1 MQLLAD
7 ASRGWAWTRALLGLR
22 ADVVHVAGDPSAV
35 ELVSALAARAGDS
48 FEERRYARF
57 APLTVQAGG
66 LEGGAAGWAGV
77 APGDCVVAF
86 SRRDIFAIKA
96 GVEAATP
103 HRAAVVY
110 GALPPETRRQQ
121 VGGQAVDLAVLR
133 FISLRVNFYF
143 YLLHY
148 LYHYLYQSHIPTRH
162 PTHHPPRPASS
173 TTPTPRIK

>member
-1 MQLLAD
+1 VQLLAD

-22 ADVVHVAGDPSAV
+22 ADAVHVAGDPSAV
-35 ELVSALAARAGDS
+35 ALVAALAARAGDS

-57 APLTVQAGG
+57 TPLAVQAGG

-121 VGGQAVDLAVLR
+121 VRGWRALDLGFVCFVH
-133 FISLRVNFYF
+133 FI
-143 YLLHY
+143 
-148 LYHYLYQSHIPTRH
+148 
-162 PTHHPPRPASS
+162 
-173 TTPTPRIK
+173 

>member
-22 ADVVHVAGDPSAV
+22 ADAVHVAGDPSAV
-35 ELVSALAARAGDS
+35 ALVAALAARAGDS

-121 VGGQAVDLAVLR
+121 VSWVALIVFYVLGFVSIVVYIYTR
-133 FISLRVNFYF
+133 ILTLFAPT
-143 YLLHY
+143 
-148 LYHYLYQSHIPTRH
+148 SHSRP
-162 PTHHPPRPASS
+162 PPAHHPPRTFRRACS
-173 TTPTPRIK
+173 TTPTRTTR